1 MIKWFGLDIFL
12 TPQMCFPTIIFITLG
27 SYVKVGWEMSS
38 ISKDEVY
45 VLYME
50 KRNRKFY
57 QSIIE
62 KGNVW
67 YRDVTTQ

>member
-1 MIKWFGLDIFL
+1 
-12 TPQMCFPTIIFITLG
+12 MCFPTIIFMTLG

-50 KRNRKFY
+50 KRNGRGQTDNKHADAG
-57 QSIIE
+57 
-62 KGNVW
+62 KW
-67 YRDVTTQ
+67 W